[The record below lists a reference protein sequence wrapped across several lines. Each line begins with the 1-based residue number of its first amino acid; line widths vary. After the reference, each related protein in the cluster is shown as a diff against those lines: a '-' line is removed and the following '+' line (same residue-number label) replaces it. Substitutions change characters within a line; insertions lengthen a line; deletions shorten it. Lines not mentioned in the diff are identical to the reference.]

1 MTVAYLGGLL
11 LSIAGLLALDWR
23 YKLAFWAHAKR
34 TTLTLVCAILFF
46 TVWDLLGIFLG
57 IFLHGQ
63 SPYQLPF
70 TIVPHFPVEEIVF
83 LFLLT
88 YCTLVTY
95 NGIVKW
101 RSRT

>member
-1 MTVAYLGGLL
+1 
-11 LSIAGLLALDWR
+11 
-23 YKLAFWAHAKR
+23 
-34 TTLTLVCAILFF
+34 LVCAILFF

-101 RSRT
+101 HSRT